1 MSAVH
6 NDIMSSLNELLD
18 AAQGKETEI
27 VVHLRTVKDVEVFSP
42 QQIKAVEWMQ
52 MSTAEQMRKH

>member
-27 VVHLRTVKDVEVFSP
+27 VVHPRTVKDVEVFSP